1 MIKSDKMHSEIAVI
15 GLGGVGGYF
24 GFKLAQSLH
33 PDSNVNVIFVARH
46 STFDHVNSH
55 GLRLLSPEHGDS
67 VVKPDRLLSG
77 VEELSAIDLVWI
89 CVKEYDLE
97 KVCEQLTEK
106 LTDSSVILPL
116 MNGVDI
122 YDRIRKI
129 VTKGIVL
136 PACVYVASH
145 IKEKGVVEHKGNPGR
160 IIFGNDPSFPHYVPD
175 KVIALFN
182 RAGIVFDYRQDP
194 FQEIWTKFLF
204 IAPFGLVTA
213 RYNVPIGK
221 VHEDDDL
228 KAQARVIM
236 QEVLALAHAK
246 GISLPDDAID
256 RTFQKAATFPYHT
269 PTSLQLD
276 IHAGKQKSEL
286 ELFAGAIMNYGEQHA
301 VPTPATRRLYE
312 EIKSTTS

>member
-1 MIKSDKMHSEIAVI
+1 MHSEVAVI

-24 GFKLAQSLH
+24 GFKLAQSLR
-33 PDSNVNVIFVARH
+33 PDRNVKVIFVARH
-46 STFDHVNSH
+46 STFDHVASK
-55 GLRLLSPEHGDS
+55 GLRLLSPEHGDP
-67 VVKPDRLLSG
+67 VVKPDWLLSS
-77 VEELSAIDLVWI
+77 VEELSAIDLVLI

-97 KVCEQLTEK
+97 KVCEQLNGK

-122 YDRIRKI
+122 YDRIRKK

-145 IKEKGVVEHKGNPGR
+145 IKATGVVEHKGDPGR

-175 KVIALFN
+175 KVMELFKKS
-182 RAGIVFDYRQDP
+182 GVVFEYRQDP

-204 IAPFGLVTA
+204 IAPIGLVTA

-228 KAQARVIM
+228 KTQARVIM
-236 QEVLALAHAK
+236 QEVLAIADAR
-246 GISLPDDAID
+246 GISLPEDIIE
-256 RTFQKAATFPYHT
+256 RTFQKADTFPYHT

-276 IHAGKQKSEL
+276 IHAGKENSEL
-286 ELFAGAIMNYGEQHA
+286 ELFAGAIIKYGKQHA
-301 VPTPATRRLYE
+301 VPTPETRRLYE
-312 EIKSTTS
+312 EIKKH